1 MCFAYKA
8 VIIGTKIAVT
18 TTHVATNAVADAA
31 TGSNIGLICAIKTGF
46 ATAAPAVDEAATPA
60 VPFPLQ

>member
-31 TGSNIGLICAIKTGF
+31 TGSKYWINLCN
-46 ATAAPAVDEAATPA
+46 
-60 VPFPLQ
+60 